1 MPPSTP
7 TIICFGD
14 SLTAGFRNPTADD
27 PLPGDAPYGRF
38 LQHRLLGRATV
49 GISGVCGERTAEM
62 VERFGRDVVAPRPWL
77 TVILGGTNDLGW
89 GMPPRVIFRNLQ
101 AMYTQAAESGI
112 QVTAVTVPSIRGA
125 DEYIPQRQEL
135 NALLL
140 DYCTRHALSFVDLF
154 TATAESETQR
164 LARAY
169 SNDGLHLTVAGYRL
183 FADLLYQKVLDKG
196 LSD

>member
-1 MPPSTP
+1 MPPSIP
-7 TIICFGD
+7 TILCFGD

-27 PLPGDAPYGRF
+27 PLPGDAPYGAF
-38 LQHRLLGRATV
+38 LQDRLVGLATV
-49 GISGVCGERTAEM
+49 DIRGVCGERTAEM
-62 VERFGRDVVAPRPWL
+62 VERFERDVVASRPWM

-89 GMPPRVIFRNLQ
+89 RIAPRVIFRNLQ
-101 AMYTQAAESGI
+101 AMYAQAGERGI

-140 DYCTRHALSFVDLF
+140 DHCTRHSLSSVDLF
-154 TATAESETQR
+154 TATAEPETRR
-164 LARAY
+164 LAREY

-183 FADLLYQKVLDKG
+183 FADLLYEQVVAKCLPQ
-196 LSD
+196 